1 MATRVL
7 LINGP
12 NLNLLGTREPQIY
25 GSTTLAD
32 VISTAESQ
40 SKSLGV
46 TLESF
51 QSNHEGAIV
60 DRIQEAAGFGPNGD
74 RNKEGKV
81 SAIIINPGAYTHTSV
96 AYVGPFSFTFDFIYL
111 SIISCGTPYSVPVC
125 PPPLFKTPLHCQET
139 SPEYLDSAL
148 PNIHMTDMHTSIRD
162 ALLGVEIP
170 FVEVHVSNVHA
181 REAWRKHSYFSDKAT
196 AVIAGL
202 GVYGYQA
209 ALEFV
214 AKHLKR

>member
-32 VISTAESQ
+32 VVSTAESQ
-40 SKSLGV
+40 AKSLGV
-46 TLESF
+46 TLETF

-74 RNKEGKV
+74 RNKDGKV
-81 SAIIINPGAYTHTSV
+81 EAIIINPGAYTHTSV
-96 AYVGPFSFTFDFIYL
+96 AYVT
-111 SIISCGTPYSVPVC
+111 
-125 PPPLFKTPLHCQET
+125 PPPSFFSLFFFFFLLRDFLSCAIPAAGAF
-139 SPEYLDSAL
+139 SSRNFPGMPRFSAPESMSL
-148 PNIHMTDMHTSIRD
+148 TRTSIRD
-162 ALLGVEIP
+162 ALLGVSIP
-170 FVEVHVSNVHA
+170 FVEVHVSNVHT
-181 REAWRKHSYFSDKAT
+181 REPWRKHSYFSDKAV

>member
-1 MATRVL
+1 MARRVL

-40 SKSLGV
+40 AQSLGV

-60 DRIQEAAGFGPNGD
+60 DRIQEAAGFGPNGHQ
-74 RNKEGKV
+74 NKEGKV

-96 AYVGPFSFTFDFIYL
+96 A
-111 SIISCGTPYSVPVC
+111 
-125 PPPLFKTPLHCQET
+125 
-139 SPEYLDSAL
+139 
-148 PNIHMTDMHTSIRD
+148 D